1 MNQLT
6 TLFEVKA
13 KGEVK
18 VKVKV
23 EVEVEVEVNI
33 EVEANKKLN
42 LIYPGVALS
51 EFYKSRKLSG

>member
-13 KGEVK
+13 KVEVK
-18 VKVKV
+18 
-23 EVEVEVEVNI
+23 VEVEVEVNI

-42 LIYPGVALS
+42 LIKITKIEARLERS
-51 EFYKSRKLSG
+51 SF

>member
-13 KGEVK
+13 KVEVK

-23 EVEVEVEVNI
+23 EVEV
-33 EVEANKKLN
+33 NKKLN
-42 LIYPGVALS
+42 LI
-51 EFYKSRKLSG
+51 KITKLAARLERSSF